1 MGKPVI
7 APNTTGIRDYF
18 DKQSLPFFEP
28 GDEKNLASEIVK
40 LYQNPSLR
48 QDYVRQGNKIY
59 KAHSW
64 ELESEKLCNLIRDM
78 SPQIY
83 GNKKE
88 SVIRGTCVKGYYF
101 LKPAI
106 PRFLQLK
113 ARKMLAKKI
122 RKIHFN
128 DWPIN
133 LTANIYP
140 ENWTGWP
147 GKKKFAVVLRHD
159 VESIDGMQN
168 IDKVI
173 EIEKDLGF
181 RSSFNFPPER
191 YAVSETL
198 IAEIKRQGF
207 EVGLHG
213 LNHDGKLFS
222 SKKEFQKRAV
232 RINKYLRDWGLCGF
246 ASPSTQHNYEWI
258 SQLNILYDSS
268 SFDTDPFEPQP
279 DSLNTIFPFIYT
291 AVETGKKYVELPYT
305 LPQDSTLFLIL
316 GEKDNRIWKQ
326 KIDWIAENH
335 GMVLVNTHP
344 DYMSFD
350 DDQKTNMLYPSNFYK
365 EILEY
370 ITTKYHD
377 QFIHFLPCEIAEYWM
392 KR

>member
-18 DKQSLPFFEP
+18 DNQSLPFFEP
-28 GDEKNLASEIVK
+28 GDEKSLASEILN

-48 QDYVRQGNKIY
+48 QDYCIQGNKIY

-64 ELESEKLCNLIRDM
+64 ELESEKLFNLIRDI

-88 SVIRGTCVKGYYF
+88 SVIRGTCVKLYYF
-101 LKPAI
+101 LKPGL
-106 PRFLQLK
+106 PRYVQLK
-113 ARKMLAKKI
+113 IRGLIGKII
-122 RKIHFN
+122 RKTKCK

-133 LTANIYP
+133 LNSNIPP

-159 VESIDGMQN
+159 VESIDGMKN
-168 IDKVI
+168 IDTLI
-173 EIEKDLGF
+173 ELEKDLGF

-191 YAVSETL
+191 YDVSETL
-198 IAEIKRQGF
+198 IAEIKKKGF

-213 LNHDGKLFS
+213 LSHDGKLYS

-232 RINKYLRDWGLCGF
+232 RINKYLRDWDVCGF
-246 ASPSTQHNYEWI
+246 VSPSTQHNYEWI

-279 DSLNTIFPFIYT
+279 DSINTIFPFIYT
-291 AVETGKKYVELPYT
+291 SIETGKKYVELPYT

-316 GEKDNRIWKQ
+316 GEKDIRIWKQ
-326 KIDWIAENH
+326 KIDWIAENK
-335 GMVLVNTHP
+335 GMVLLNTHP
-344 DYMSFD
+344 DYMFFD

-370 ITTKYHD
+370 ITTKYQD